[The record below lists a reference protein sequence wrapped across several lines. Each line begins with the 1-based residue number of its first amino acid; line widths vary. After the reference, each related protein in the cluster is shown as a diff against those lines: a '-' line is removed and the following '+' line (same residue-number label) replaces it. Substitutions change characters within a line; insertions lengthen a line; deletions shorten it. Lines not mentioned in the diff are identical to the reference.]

1 MAQRTA
7 VTSVQGGTRL
17 RGRAVVS
24 QDLAAAPSKGIGRVL
39 RDTPRRISLM
49 TLGLVVVGL
58 VLGLVYA
65 LALARDSS
73 SVSSLD
79 SRTTEVSATS
89 DLYYRLNDMDA
100 QAANAL
106 LVGYH
111 PSDPSMVPVSVDA
124 AASDAAYE
132 RDRTAA
138 DADLEQI
145 AANPSLTKQAAGLLN
160 VLGGYE
166 ATVAEALYID
176 QNTQK
181 EQPATPPAAALS
193 LYSRASS
200 QLHSSLLPAALAIT
214 SADSDEVNGSYSS
227 DHSGIIAFGF
237 AILGLA
243 LLAVVLTVLGNRY
256 YARRFQRRLSFLALA
271 AVVALVLGI
280 TGLTTQLSEA
290 NQLHVAK
297 QSAYDS
303 IYALDRA
310 LAVSDDANGDES
322 RWLLANLD
330 PSAQDSFFANA
341 SDVVDLPSIPP
352 EQAGADPAVYYQAV
366 ASAIG
371 GVHLDAATDS
381 VNGVSFG
388 GFLGSELGNIT
399 FPGEGQAAV
408 NTVQA
413 FESYLQDD
421 EKIRAD
427 ADAGNLTGAVALDI
441 GLQPGQSNY
450 DFNKY
455 MTSLES
461 VIQINTTYFDAAV
474 ANARAGADATS
485 WVEAIVG
492 ELLLLLFVA
501 QAAYLRLRE
510 YR

>member
-1 MAQRTA
+1 MAHRTA
-7 VTSVQGGTRL
+7 VTSVQGGVRL
-17 RGRAVVS
+17 SGRAVVS
-24 QDLAAAPSKGIGRVL
+24 QDLEAVRSKGVRRAL
-39 RDTPRRISLM
+39 RDTPRRIGLM

-111 PSDPSMVPVSVDA
+111 PADPSMVPASVDA

-132 RDRTAA
+132 RDRAAA
-138 DADLEQI
+138 DADLEQV
-145 AANPSLTKQAAGLLN
+145 AANPVLTKQASSLLN
-160 VLGGYE
+160 VFGDYE
-166 ATVAEALYID
+166 AKVAEALYID

-181 EQPATPPAAALS
+181 EQPATPPATALS
-193 LYSRASS
+193 LYNQASS

-214 SADSDEVNGSYSS
+214 SADSGEVYGSYSS
-227 DHSGIIAFGF
+227 DHSAITAFGF
-237 AILGLA
+237 AVLGLG
-243 LLAVVLTVLGNRY
+243 LFVVVLTVLGNRY
-256 YARRFQRRLSFLALA
+256 YARRFQRRLSFLVLA

-280 TGLTTQLSEA
+280 TGLATQLSEA

-322 RWLLANLD
+322 RWLLAGLD
-330 PSAQDSFFANA
+330 PSAQDSFFTNA
-341 SDVVDLPSIPP
+341 SDVVGLPSVRPA
-352 EQAGADPAVYYQAV
+352 QAGTDPAVYYQDA
-366 ASAIG
+366 AAAIG
-371 GVHLDAATDS
+371 AVRLNAAADGVS
-381 VNGVSFG
+381 GVSFG
-388 GFLGSELGNIT
+388 GFLGSELGNVT

-408 NTVQA
+408 NTVRA

-455 MTSLES
+455 MTSLQS
-461 VIQINTTYFDAAV
+461 VIQVNTTYFDAAV
-474 ANARAGADATS
+474 ANGRTGAGATS
-485 WVEAIVG
+485 WAEAVVG
-492 ELLLLLFVA
+492 ELLLLLFVSL
-501 QAAYLRLRE
+501 AAYPRLRE

>member
-1 MAQRTA
+1 
-7 VTSVQGGTRL
+7 
-17 RGRAVVS
+17 
-24 QDLAAAPSKGIGRVL
+24 
-39 RDTPRRISLM
+39 M
-49 TLGLVVVGL
+49 TLGLVVIGL
-58 VLGLVYA
+58 VLGLIYA

-100 QAANAL
+100 EAADAL

-111 PSDPSMVPVSVDA
+111 PADPSMVPASVDA
-124 AASDAAYE
+124 AASDAVYE

-145 AANPSLTKQAAGLLN
+145 AANPVLTKQASSLLD
-160 VLGGYE
+160 VLGDYE
-166 ATVAEALYID
+166 AKVAEALYID

-181 EQPATPPAAALS
+181 EQPATPPAIALS
-193 LYSRASS
+193 LYSQASS
-200 QLHSSLLPAALAIT
+200 QLHDSLLPAAQAIT
-214 SADSDEVNGSYSS
+214 LTDSDEVDGSYSS
-227 DHSGIIAFGF
+227 DHSAIMAFGF

-243 LLAVVLTVLGNRY
+243 LFTVALTVLGNRY
-256 YARRFQRRLSFLALA
+256 YARRFQRRMSFLILA

-280 TGLTTQLSEA
+280 TGLTTQLGEA

-310 LAVSDDANGDES
+310 LAISDDANGDES
-322 RWLLANLD
+322 RWLLSNLD
-330 PSAQDSFFANA
+330 PSAQDSFFVNA
-341 SDVVDLPSIPP
+341 SDVVGLSSVPP
-352 EQAGADPAVYYQAV
+352 VQAGSDPTTYYQAA
-366 ASAIG
+366 ASAVG
-371 GVHLDAATDS
+371 AVRLDAAANS
-381 VNGVSFG
+381 VSGVSFG

-408 NTVQA
+408 NTVHA

-450 DFNKY
+450 DFTEY

-461 VIQINTTYFDAAV
+461 VIQINSTYFDTAV
-474 ANARAGADATS
+474 ANGRAGAGATS

-492 ELLLLLFVA
+492 ELLLLLFLV